1 MENSNK
7 SVDMAPIRQPIID
20 LQNVSTGYENNENVL
35 SGVYFSLLPGSFT
48 FITGK
53 SGAGKTTLLNMLY
66 LIKKPSKGILKVFG
80 NNINFSNR
88 DVLAQLRQRMGVV
101 FQDFRLLEHL
111 SVFDNIALPLRVRGM
126 NEKDISKRVLE
137 LLQWVELHKSVYR
150 TCDSLSGGEK
160 QRVAIARAV
169 INRPD
174 ILFADEPTGSV
185 DANIAG
191 KLMKLFVELNKVG
204 TTVVIATHNEQ
215 LTTAFNYARVHLSDG
230 TAKLYPALGKVS
242 YGRVGNEK

>member
-1 MENSNK
+1 MDNNQSTV
-7 SVDMAPIRQPIID
+7 SQPIID
-20 LQNVSTGYENNENVL
+20 LQNVSVGYERSGDVL
-35 SGVYFSLLPGSFT
+35 QNIYFSLLPGSFT

-66 LIKKPSKGILKVFG
+66 LVKKPSKGILKVFG

-88 DVLAQLRQRMGVV
+88 DTLAELRQKIGVV

-126 NEKDISKRVLE
+126 GEKEIYKRVTE
-137 LLQWVELHKSVYR
+137 LLQWVELHKSIYKV
-150 TCDSLSGGEK
+150 CSSLSGGEK

-169 INRPD
+169 INRPE

-185 DANIAG
+185 DADIAN
-191 KLMKLFVELNKVG
+191 KLMRLFVELNKVG
-204 TTVVIATHNEQ
+204 TTVVLATHNEQ
-215 LTTAFNYARVHLSDG
+215 LTSTYNYPRILLSNG
-230 TAKLYPALGKVS
+230 SAKLYPALKKV
-242 YGRVGNEK
+242 

>member
-1 MENSNK
+1 MNNNQSTV
-7 SVDMAPIRQPIID
+7 SQPIID
-20 LQNVSTGYENNENVL
+20 LQNVSVGYERSGDVL
-35 SGVYFSLLPGSFT
+35 QNVYFSLLPGSFT

-66 LIKKPSKGILKVFG
+66 LMKKPNKGILKVFG

-88 DVLAQLRQRMGVV
+88 DTLAELRQKIGVV

-126 NEKDISKRVLE
+126 GEKEIYKRVTE
-137 LLQWVELHKSVYR
+137 LLQWVELHKSIYKV
-150 TCDSLSGGEK
+150 CSSLSGGEK

-169 INRPD
+169 INRPE

-185 DANIAG
+185 DSEIAG
-191 KLMKLFVELNKVG
+191 KLMRLFVELNKVG
-204 TTVVIATHNEQ
+204 TTVVLATHNEQ
-215 LTTAFNYARVHLSDG
+215 LTSSYNYPRIALADG
-230 TAKLYPALGKVS
+230 SAKLYPALK
-242 YGRVGNEK
+242 RI